1 MRGSIAIVSESE
13 RQETRMLRFLVPDMT
28 CSHCVAAITEAVKAL
43 DTGARVEAELG
54 RRLVSVATAADPD
67 PQDVSSAIAAVG
79 YPNTQAA

>member
-54 RRLVSVATAADPD
+54 RRLISVATAED

>member
-54 RRLVSVATAADPD
+54 KRLVSVATAAD

-79 YPNTQAA
+79 YPNIQAA

>member
-54 RRLVSVATAADPD
+54 RRLVSVATAED